1 MLQQNDAKKGCSIK
15 AAQDVALTYFGTGG
29 HFNYMP
35 GLVGLRRGRG
45 LLMRRHGSA
54 LSALL
59 GGVVFAAAAFAA
71 PAQNAG
77 STATIFGPADLN
89 LGSLLMAGFDQ
100 SPNKTSS
107 FQFGQSAGWEPVP
120 DLFSAPSSLN
130 ALALS
135 ATALR
140 SSARFSLEPGVTF
153 GVSHTAFGLSTLD
166 NAFSQQLAVRLSPS
180 LGNTGTT
187 TANISWNLTD
197 WSAVGITA
205 SHSTGNPL
213 LLGSVANPL
222 ITGGSPENSALGIS
236 ARVGFGEGWVTT
248 LAYSEGISQ
257 LDLSQMAAT
266 NAVRSDA
273 YQIGVAKT
281 GLFGNDAIGI
291 ALSRPPQIYGV
302 TGFGTVVN
310 NFALTTSPARESDVE
325 LGYVTSFLDGTLAL
339 QANAAY
345 EVNPAGVRGQ
355 NALAAVARAKLN
367 F

>member
-1 MLQQNDAKKGCSIK
+1 MRS
-15 AAQDVALTYFGTGG
+15 
-29 HFNYMP
+29 
-35 GLVGLRRGRG
+35 RG
-45 LLMRRHGSA
+45 LA
-54 LSALL
+54 VSALL
-59 GGVVFAAAAFAA
+59 GGVMWTAAAFAA
-71 PAQNAG
+71 PAQNTT
-77 STATIFGPADLN
+77 STATVFGSPVSN
-89 LGSLLMAGFDQ
+89 LGSWLMEGFEQ
-100 SPNKTSS
+100 SPNKTTS
-107 FQFGQSAGWEPVP
+107 FQFTESTGWAPGP
-120 DLFSAPSSLN
+120 DLLPAASSLN

-135 ATALR
+135 ATTLR
-140 SSARFSLEPGVTF
+140 SSGGFSLAPGLTF
-153 GVSHTAFGLSTLD
+153 GVSHTAFQLGTLD
-166 NAFSQQLAVRLSPS
+166 NAFSQQFALRLDPS
-180 LGNTGTT
+180 LRSTGTT

-197 WSAVGITA
+197 WSTVGITA

-213 LLGSVANPL
+213 LLGSVGNPL
-222 ITGGSPENSALGIS
+222 VTGPSPENSALGIS
-236 ARVGFGEGWVTT
+236 ARVGFAEGWVTT

-266 NAVRSDA
+266 NTVVSDA
-273 YQIGVAKT
+273 YRIGVAKT
-281 GLFGNDAIGI
+281 GLFGNDALGI

-310 NFALTTSPARESDVE
+310 NFALTTTPARESDVE

>member
-1 MLQQNDAKKGCSIK
+1 
-15 AAQDVALTYFGTGG
+15 
-29 HFNYMP
+29 
-35 GLVGLRRGRG
+35 
-45 LLMRRHGSA
+45 MRKSGFA
-54 LSALL
+54 ISALL
-59 GGVVFAAAAFAA
+59 GAVTCTATAFAA
-71 PAQNAG
+71 PAQN
-77 STATIFGPADLN
+77 TGPAATVFAPSAST
-89 LGSLLMAGFDQ
+89 LGSWLMSGFDQ
-100 SPNKTSS
+100 TPNKPSS
-107 FQFGQSAGWEPVP
+107 FQFGQSPGWAPGTE
-120 DLFSAPSSLN
+120 LFPAASSLN

-135 ATALR
+135 ATAVR
-140 SSARFSLEPGVTF
+140 SSAAFALAPGLTF
-153 GVSHTAFGLSTLD
+153 GVSYTAFQLGTADS
-166 NAFSQQLAVRLSPS
+166 AFSQPLALRLAPS
-180 LGNTGTT
+180 LANTGTT

-197 WSAVGITA
+197 WSTVGITA

-213 LLGSVANPL
+213 LLGSVGSPL
-222 ITGGSPENSALGIS
+222 AAGPTPENSALGIS
-236 ARVGFGEGWVTT
+236 ARVGFAEGWVTT

-273 YQIGVAKT
+273 YQIGLAKT
-281 GLFGNDAIGI
+281 GLFGNDALGI

-302 TGFGTVVN
+302 TGFGAMVN
-310 NFALTTSPARESDVE
+310 NFALSTAPARESDVE

>member
-1 MLQQNDAKKGCSIK
+1 
-15 AAQDVALTYFGTGG
+15 
-29 HFNYMP
+29 
-35 GLVGLRRGRG
+35 
-45 LLMRRHGSA
+45 MRNCGSG

-59 GGVVFAAAAFAA
+59 GGVMCTAAAFAA

-77 STATIFGPADLN
+77 SAATVFGLPDLN
-89 LGSLLMAGFDQ
+89 LGSWLMAGFNQ
-100 SPNKTSS
+100 STNATNS
-107 FQFGQSAGWEPVP
+107 FQFGESTGWAPAP
-120 DLFSAPSSLN
+120 DLFPAASSLN

-135 ATALR
+135 TRALR
-140 SSARFSLEPGVTF
+140 SSAGFSLAPGLTF
-153 GVSHTAFGLSTLD
+153 GVTHTAFQLDTLD
-166 NAFSQQLAVRLSPS
+166 NTFSQPLALRLEPS
-180 LGNTGTT
+180 LARTGTT

-197 WSAVGITA
+197 WSTVGITA
-205 SHSTGNPL
+205 SHSAGNPL
-213 LLGSVANPL
+213 LLGSVASPL
-222 ITGGSPENSALGIS
+222 VTGPSPENTALGIS
-236 ARVGFGEGWVTT
+236 ARVGFAEGWVTT

-257 LDLSQMAAT
+257 LDLNQMAAT
-266 NAVRSDA
+266 GAIRSDA

-281 GLFGNDAIGI
+281 GLFGNDALGI

-302 TGFGTVVN
+302 TGFGAVVN
-310 NFALTTSPARESDVE
+310 NFALTTTPARESDVE

>member
-1 MLQQNDAKKGCSIK
+1 
-15 AAQDVALTYFGTGG
+15 
-29 HFNYMP
+29 
-35 GLVGLRRGRG
+35 
-45 LLMRRHGSA
+45 MRKCGSA

-59 GGVVFAAAAFAA
+59 GGVMFTAAAFAA
-71 PAQNAG
+71 PVQNAG
-77 STATIFGPADLN
+77 STAPVFGTTDLN
-89 LGSLLMAGFDQ
+89 LGSLLMAGFNQ

-107 FQFGQSAGWEPVP
+107 FQFGQSAGWEPAP

-135 ATALR
+135 TTELR
-140 SSARFSLEPGVTF
+140 NSARFSLAPGLTF
-153 GVSHTAFGLSTLD
+153 GVSHTAFELGTLD
-166 NAFSQQLAVRLSPS
+166 NVFSQQLALRLIPS
-180 LGNTGTT
+180 LGSTGTT

-197 WSAVGITA
+197 WSTLGITA
-205 SHSTGNPL
+205 SHSGGNPL

-222 ITGGSPENSALGIS
+222 VTGGSPENSALGIS

-257 LDLSQMAAT
+257 LDLSQMAA

-273 YQIGVAKT
+273 YQIGLAKT
-281 GLFGNDAIGI
+281 GLFGNDALGI
-291 ALSRPPQIYGV
+291 SLSRPPQIYGV
-302 TGFGTVVN
+302 TGFGVVVN
-310 NFALTTSPARESDVE
+310 NFALTTAPARESDLE